1 MDAVDIV
8 FTLILVVISSF
19 YVFMR
24 SKIGHRMLFGDEV
37 PKKDTK
43 SDESYFTE
51 EERAYLKEL
60 VKEKR
65 TKTNL

>member
-1 MDAVDIV
+1 MDTADVALTTI
-8 FTLILVVISSF
+8 LIMVLSF
-19 YVFMR
+19 IAFMH
-24 SKIGHRMLFGDEV
+24 SKTGNRILFGE
-37 PKKDTK
+37 PKKDMQ

>member
-1 MDAVDIV
+1 MDAVDV
-8 FTLILVVISSF
+8 LFTLILVVITSF

-24 SKIGHRMLFGDEV
+24 SKTGHRMLFGDEV
-37 PKKDTK
+37 PKKDMQ

>member
-1 MDAVDIV
+1 MDAVDI
-8 FTLILVVISSF
+8 TLTTILIMVLSF
-19 YVFMR
+19 IAFMH
-24 SKIGHRMLFGDEV
+24 SKPGKRIFFDDGE
-37 PKKDTK
+37 PKKDTQ
-43 SDESYFTE
+43 SDDSYFTE

>member
-1 MDAVDIV
+1 MDAVDIML
-8 FTLILVVISSF
+8 TTILIMGLSF
-19 YVFMR
+19 IAFMY
-24 SKIGHRMLFGDEV
+24 SKPGKRICFGEGE
-37 PKKDTK
+37 PKKDMQ